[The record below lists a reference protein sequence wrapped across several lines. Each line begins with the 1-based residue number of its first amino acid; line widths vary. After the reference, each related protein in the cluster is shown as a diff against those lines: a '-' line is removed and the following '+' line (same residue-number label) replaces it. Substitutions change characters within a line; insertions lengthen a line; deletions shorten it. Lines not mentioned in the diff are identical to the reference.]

1 MTKTKTEILI
11 TQKQKLNLSL
21 QMKQSLFIMQLNR
34 IQLKDYIKEQL
45 EENPLLEVEET
56 YFSDHSQD
64 FIQADFYQEDNSLVS
79 ILLEQLSYSDIKNK
93 NLGEYIIYSLNEQG
107 YLSEAFATIA
117 KVNKTTV
124 KEVKQVVK
132 VIQQFEPLGVA
143 SKDMYEA
150 LIVQA
155 ETLYP
160 KDQLLP
166 VIIKYHLSDIAENKL
181 SIIIEETNSSKEEL
195 SDSLKNLRTLEPRP
209 GNGYTHQPTVF
220 IEPDIEFI
228 VEDDHIQVKLLNIPK
243 INIKNIY
250 NNQKTLDAED
260 KKIIQNFIRDG
271 KQLIDFL
278 NKRNL
283 SLLSIVDTMADTQ
296 SASLIED
303 QPLQP
308 LRLKDIAENCNMH
321 LSTVSRII
329 KNKYFLFHNQIYPLH
344 ILLSKKTKDGSSVEQ
359 VKHLIDSL
367 IKNEEK
373 PLSDQKLYTLI
384 TNQGIQC
391 SRRAISNYR
400 NELGY
405 PSSYLRKKHEER

>member
-1 MTKTKTEILI
+1 
-11 TQKQKLNLSL
+11 
-21 QMKQSLFIMQLNR
+21 
-34 IQLKDYIKEQL
+34 
-45 EENPLLEVEET
+45 
-56 YFSDHSQD
+56 
-64 FIQADFYQEDNSLVS
+64 
-79 ILLEQLSYSDIKNK
+79 
-93 NLGEYIIYSLNEQG
+93 
-107 YLSEAFATIA
+107 
-117 KVNKTTV
+117 
-124 KEVKQVVK
+124 
-132 VIQQFEPLGVA
+132 
-143 SKDMYEA
+143 MYEA
-150 LIVQA
+150 LLVQA
-155 ETLYP
+155 EALYP

-166 VIIKYHLSDIAENKL
+166 VIIKDHLSDIAENKL
-181 SIIIEETNSSKEEL
+181 SKIIEETNSSKEEL
-195 SDSLKNLRTLEPRP
+195 SDSLKHLRTLEPRP
-209 GNGYTHQPTVF
+209 GNGYTHQPTAF
-220 IEPDIEFI
+220 IEPDIEFV

-260 KKIIQNFIRDG
+260 KKVIQTFIRDG
-271 KQLIDFL
+271 KQIIDFL

-329 KNKYFLFHNQIYPLH
+329 KNKYFLLHNQIYPLH

-391 SRRAISNYR
+391 SRRAISKYR